1 MVKGREYT
9 FHIELA
15 MTNASGAGWNA
26 TIVDEHTVGV
36 SRPFPPNK
44 SLTFDL
50 KLRDSGSGKGAQA
63 WGVVSV
69 RSQAIHNSL

>member
-26 TIVDEHTVGV
+26 TIVDEFTVRV
-36 SRPFPPNK
+36 FLFISVILNRKWRICSFCVWFAIDKWRTCPFFLQRMHFVK
-44 SLTFDL
+44 
-50 KLRDSGSGKGAQA
+50 K
-63 WGVVSV
+63 
-69 RSQAIHNSL
+69 